1 VAVAVVVLLASA
13 VLLSFGLSLF
23 RRVIHFYSQSVGGRF
38 IDGHF
43 ERSGDRA
50 LSKAALKA
58 CRVRIAVRATTG
70 GLASKIYRQLTRRGA
85 HDAHQVALRPYG
97 PASDAGPLRERMTL
111 RLPR

>member
-13 VLLSFGLSLF
+13 LLLSFGLSLF
-23 RRVIHFYSQSVGGRF
+23 RRVIHFYSQPVGGRF

-50 LSKAALKA
+50 LSKTALEA
-58 CRVRIAVRATTG
+58 RRVRIAVRAATG